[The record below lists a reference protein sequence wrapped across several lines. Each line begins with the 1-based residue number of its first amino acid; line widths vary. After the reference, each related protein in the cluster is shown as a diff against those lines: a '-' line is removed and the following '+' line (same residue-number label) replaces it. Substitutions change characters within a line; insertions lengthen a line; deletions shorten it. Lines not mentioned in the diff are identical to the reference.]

1 MITQLSLKNF
11 RSYTDAKVVAAMP
24 LVVLTGD
31 NGVGK
36 TNALEALS
44 LFAPGRG
51 LRGATL
57 DEMARQ
63 GGSIGW
69 GISVQLAGGTR
80 IGTGVTAES
89 PGKRS
94 LRVNGAAANISELPE
109 HLSVLW
115 LTPAQD
121 RLFMDGASERRR
133 FLDRLVLALYPAHA
147 GHVARYEHAQRER
160 LKLLTEGRAD
170 PVWLTA
176 LEARIA
182 EHGVIAS
189 HARWEA
195 VEALS
200 RLSAIPLHNSLFP
213 ISMTLHG
220 ALEGLLAQGLPALA
234 VEEQV
239 KLLLAR
245 NRNDDARTGRTN
257 FGPNRVDLLVRHDS
271 KNQAADQCSTG
282 EQKILLT
289 CLILAQAQLIQQL
302 TGRAPLLLLDE
313 IAAHLDAGRRAALFD
328 ILHGLALPCWMTGTD
343 AALFS
348 GLNNRANFVQVS
360 DGKLDIADAAQ

>member
-1 MITQLSLKNF
+1 MIAQLSLKNF
-11 RSYTDAKVVAAMP
+11 RSYTDAKLVATLP

-31 NGVGK
+31 NGAGK

-51 LRGATL
+51 LRSATL

-63 GGSIGW
+63 GGGIGW
-69 GISVQLAGGTR
+69 GISVQLATETR
-80 IGTGVTAES
+80 LGTGVTAES

-94 LRVNGAAANISELPE
+94 LRINGAAATISELPQ

-133 FLDRLVLALYPAHA
+133 FLDRLVLALYPGHA
-147 GHVARYEHAQRER
+147 GHVSRYEHAQRER

-170 PVWLTA
+170 PAWLTA

-200 RLSAIPLHNSLFP
+200 RFSATPLHDSLFP
-213 ISMTLHG
+213 ISMALRG
-220 ALEGLLAQGLPALA
+220 AVEGLLAQGLPALA

-239 KLLLAR
+239 KALLAR
-245 NRNDDARTGRTN
+245 NRNEDARSGRTS
-257 FGPNRVDLLVRHDS
+257 FGPNRVDLLVRHEG
-271 KNQAADQCSTG
+271 KRQAADQCSTG

-289 CLILAQAQLIQQL
+289 SLILAQAQLIQRQA
-302 TGRAPLLLLDE
+302 GRAPLLLLDE

-328 ILHGLALPCWMTGTD
+328 VMQGLALPCWMTGTD

-348 GLNNRANFVQVS
+348 GLKNRATFVQVS
-360 DGKLDIADAAQ
+360 DGKLDSCGNAA